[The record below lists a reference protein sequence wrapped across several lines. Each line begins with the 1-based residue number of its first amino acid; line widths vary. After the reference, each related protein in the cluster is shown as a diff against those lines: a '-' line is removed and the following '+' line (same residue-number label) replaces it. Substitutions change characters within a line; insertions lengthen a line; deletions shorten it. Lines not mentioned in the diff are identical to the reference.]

1 MGILYAAVM
10 AVLLV
15 AGAATELEAQAEGLG
30 GSTEGGGA
38 FITKEWAWT
47 AGTAARAF
55 TAYGPADQVR
65 GLDPNDPTPHC
76 PDCRLASSIRF
87 VPEGDPGLT
96 EVADER

>member
-1 MGILYAAVM
+1 MGILHAAVA

-15 AGAATELEAQAEGLG
+15 IGAATEPGPAAVDLAGGAETGD
-30 GSTEGGGA
+30 A
-38 FITKEWAWT
+38 FITREWAWT
-47 AGTAARAF
+47 AGTATRAF

-76 PDCRLASSIRF
+76 PDCRLASSIRI

-96 EVADER
+96 EVAGER